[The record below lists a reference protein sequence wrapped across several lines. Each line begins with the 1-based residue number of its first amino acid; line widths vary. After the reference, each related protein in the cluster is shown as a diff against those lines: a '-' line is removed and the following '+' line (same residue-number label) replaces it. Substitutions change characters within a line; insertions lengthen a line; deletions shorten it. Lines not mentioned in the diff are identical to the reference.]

1 VTVVIPIP
9 QTVTVQEAQ
18 ELARNV
24 QQVMEIKRFGID
36 SAHRMVVLNGP
47 IAKVRP
53 AQRLFEQL
61 SGYRPEVIVE
71 LEFLEATR
79 NEVLSYGLTLP
90 SSFPIVPLTTVL
102 HNLPSLSSSLRY
114 FVFGGGSSA
123 FAIGVAAANAAANV
137 TKSSSRLLL
146 KSSIRSVDGMPAT
159 FHVGQK
165 YPILTS
171 GYFGP
176 SSFSGPG
183 AYTPPPSFNFED
195 LGLVVKVTPKIHGM
209 DDVSLELEAEFKVLA
224 GTAVNGIPIISSRK
238 LTSNVQLKDG
248 ETAVVAG
255 VMNATEARTITG
267 LAGLAQIPGLGWL
280 TSQHDTTRSG
290 DEVLIVIRPHLL
302 NPPPSANFTKP
313 VWVGTDSRPLES
325 L

>member
-1 VTVVIPIP
+1 
-9 QTVTVQEAQ
+9 
-18 ELARNV
+18 
-24 QQVMEIKRFGID
+24 
-36 SAHRMVVLNGP
+36 
-47 IAKVRP
+47 
-53 AQRLFEQL
+53 
-61 SGYRPEVIVE
+61 
-71 LEFLEATR
+71 
-79 NEVLSYGLTLP
+79 LP
-90 SSFPIVPLTTVL
+90 SSFPIVPLTTIL
-102 HNLPSLSSSLRY
+102 HNIPSLSGTLSY
-114 FVFGGGSSA
+114 FLFGGGASA
-123 FAIGVAAANAAANV
+123 FAIGVSGANV
-137 TKSSSRLLL
+137 TSNFTKSTSRLLL
-146 KSSIRSVDGMPAT
+146 RSSIRSVDGMPAT

-195 LGLVVKVTPKIHGM
+195 LGLVLKITPKIHGI
-209 DDVSLELEAEFKVLA
+209 DDVSLELDAEFKVLA
-224 GTAVNGIPIISSRK
+224 GTAVNGIPIISNRK

-255 VMNATEARTITG
+255 VMNVSEARTITG

-290 DEVLIVIRPHLL
+290 DEILIVIRPHLM
-302 NPPPSANFTKP
+302 NPPPSANFVTNP
-313 VWVGTDSRPLES
+313 VWVGTDSRPLGF